1 MATTNENSDKH
12 VVKVHAKARN
22 ERREVINFPHI
33 ALGAIVDLLS
43 KSRSVKLRKY
53 YHNTFMDIVEYNNDG
68 TNLDMT
74 QGYCSMP

>member
-43 KSRSVKLRKY
+43 KSRSVKLFREIRS
-53 YHNTFMDIVEYNNDG
+53 DLLE
-68 TNLDMT
+68 L
-74 QGYCSMP
+74 